1 MKSEDLFRIALNPRM
16 TPDAARVVIYYASLG
31 DGEHPYEFDALS
43 ELLEEAGERR
53 IRKAL
58 QRAERCGY
66 LVRRKGGRNTDRFI
80 VSPAPNAAE
89 SVDNSHS
96 LSPALSAA
104 ETFSPAQRAGHTGL
118 SPAQCAAES
127 TPMGGGYMGG
137 VKPPSSSSSKARA
150 REDVENSHPVPQP
163 EPEPARLEDLRE
175 WLGPDADAA
184 DALLP
189 IAGSTTW
196 AAAIIGKY
204 GPSGTQEHA
213 WGDIPEPRRPQI
225 VAEALR
231 DYAANGAR
239 PFRAKLFDGYVRSAR
254 EGPPRIAPGS
264 EAASILANPR
274 DPTPGAYRTTRSSG
288 FATAGS
294 ALSSVVPPRVL
305 ERIRDSA
312 REKLGEGAGHAEL
325 EQEVQ
330 RLTGEWDRHHGR
342 QVAVR

>member
-1 MKSEDLFRIALNPRM
+1 MITDLRAALMDTELNLSM
-16 TPDAARVVIYYASLG
+16 GARLLLLFVVEQG
-31 DGEHPYEFDALS
+31 EGEH
-43 ELLEEAGERR
+43 ELAY
-53 IRKAL
+53 ATL
-58 QRAERCGY
+58 QRFLQVRSAKTLRTIISEAEASGW
-66 LVRRKGGRNTDRFI
+66 L
-80 VSPAPNAAE
+80 
-89 SVDNSHS
+89 SVDRRGGNGRHPRFTCRVPNSGALPENRVEKNGTLQNDRVPNFDTLQPS
-96 LSPALSAA
+96 SPPKFTTLQP
-104 ETFSPAQRAGHTGL
+104 E
-118 SPAQCAAES
+118 
-127 TPMGGGYMGG
+127 MGGGYMGG
-137 VKPPSSSSSKARA
+137 VNPSPSPSSKARA
-150 REDVENSHPVPQP
+150 REDVENSGSVPQP
-163 EPEPARLEDLRE
+163 EPEPARLADLRD

-204 GPSGTQEHA
+204 GPNGTQEHA

-312 REKLGEGAGHAEL
+312 REKLGAGADHAEL

-330 RLTGEWDRHHGR
+330 RLTSEWDRHHGR